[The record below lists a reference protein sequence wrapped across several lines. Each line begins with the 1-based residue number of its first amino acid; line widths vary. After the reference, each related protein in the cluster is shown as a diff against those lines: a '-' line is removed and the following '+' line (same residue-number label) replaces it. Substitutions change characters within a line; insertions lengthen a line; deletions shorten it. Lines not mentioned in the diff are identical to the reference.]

1 MDIIFATIEH
11 YDGLGRELEAMFAAL
26 ARQDIAARAES
37 LWDIEKLPPC
47 PVVLQAT
54 GGYHLELPRYLATLE
69 KLQRLGFT
77 LINPCETVRWNSDKH
92 YLKELETKGHA
103 VIPTV
108 WLEWQMP
115 VQWDM
120 LWNEIG
126 SDRMVIKPTISAGA
140 HETQSVSK
148 GDENHYR
155 SWLITQ
161 LETHAMMAQPFAPE
175 IEEEGEWSFLFFNN
189 ELSHTVLKTA
199 KQSDYRVQHVHGGRY
214 QHIMEP
220 PAQLLAD
227 ATRILADLPA
237 NHYAR
242 IDGIQRNGRLLLM
255 EVELIEPYLYL
266 LPYQQNVERAAAAI
280 AMAARQHLSLAA

>member
-1 MDIIFATIEH
+1 MDIIFATIEN

-26 ARQDIAARAES
+26 AHHNIAARAEII
-37 LWDIEKLPPC
+37 WDIEKLSPC

-69 KLQRLGFT
+69 KLQKQGFT
-77 LINPCETVRWNSDKH
+77 LINPLETVRWNADKH
-92 YLKELETKGHA
+92 YLKELEAKGHA
-103 VIPTV
+103 VIPTL

-115 VQWDM
+115 VIWEM
-120 LWNEIG
+120 LWKEIG
-126 SDRMVIKPTISAGA
+126 SDRMVIKPAISAGA
-140 HETQSVSK
+140 HETQSITQ
-148 GDENHYR
+148 GDEDRYR

-161 LETHAMMAQPFAPE
+161 LETQAMMAQPFAPE
-175 IEEEGEWSFLFFNN
+175 IEQEGEWSFIFFGN

-220 PAQLLAD
+220 PAQMLAD
-227 ATRILADLPA
+227 AKNILADLPA
-237 NHYAR
+237 NSYAR
-242 IDGIQRNGRLLLM
+242 IDGIQRNGRLVLM

-266 LPYQQNVERAAAAI
+266 LPYQQNVERAAIAI
-280 AMAARQHLSLAA
+280 AQAARQHLAIAA